1 MNLCIIVYMKNTMN
15 DSELMEL
22 CLASRQVG
30 ARARSA
36 SYMLLGLMMSGDDN
50 IKKRIVNL
58 LRRCEYVSIAK

>member
-1 MNLCIIVYMKNTMN
+1 MTNTMN

-22 CLASRQVG
+22 CLVSRQVG

-58 LRRCEYVSIAK
+58 LRRCDYGNITE